1 MNQTI
6 TNPYNFK
13 SVFSKAKP
21 MKREH
26 EARISKIPT
35 NLANPSGKPTSLVPD
50 RPALLP
56 LAFDNP
62 ANKKATARNRVIT
75 V

>member
-13 SVFSKAKP
+13 SVFFKAKP
-21 MKREH
+21 MKSEQ

-50 RPALLP
+50 KPALLP
-56 LAFDNP
+56 LALDNP
-62 ANKKATARNRVIT
+62 AKRKATAKNSVIT